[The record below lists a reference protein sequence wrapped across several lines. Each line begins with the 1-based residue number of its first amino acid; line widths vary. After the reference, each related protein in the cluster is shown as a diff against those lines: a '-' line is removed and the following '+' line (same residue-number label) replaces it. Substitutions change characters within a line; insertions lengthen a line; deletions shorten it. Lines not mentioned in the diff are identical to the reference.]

1 MTRPALRGPGPGCS
15 RNTGPRPGG
24 EVAGRVGV
32 TVFPEA
38 TALAGK
44 DSLAQRHVLAEPPAR
59 RAGLRRGEEP
69 GSHRQGG
76 PVPVG
81 LVSELACQFAPG
93 GVGDRLRQ
101 VVVLRHVLHRQV
113 LDADGAVGLGDRAR
127 DPVGEVVASVGH
139 PPMEAGQASPCLGP
153 IQSGARAA
161 LDATTNGAYPLGLL
175 GESGWAGREIRT
187 PNGSEQWGQ
196 RPDTGRRPRGVNRA
210 PQPALPAA
218 FRRLAPPKR
227 RMQVRVAT
235 EAVPDCGVRVAPW
248 ATPNRHA
255 PDERSTRFPSTQQ
268 MKKLP

>member
-1 MTRPALRGPGPGCS
+1 MTRPTLRGPGPGCS

-153 IQSGARAA
+153 VQSGARAA
-161 LDATTNGAYPLGLL
+161 LRRDDQWRLSAGPLRRKRLGRSRDPHSEWIGAMG
-175 GESGWAGREIRT
+175 A
-187 PNGSEQWGQ
+187 
-196 RPDTGRRPRGVNRA
+196 A
-210 PQPALPAA
+210 PGYGPKAAPELTALPNQL
-218 FRRLAPPKR
+218 FLLHF
-227 RMQVRVAT
+227 
-235 EAVPDCGVRVAPW
+235 DG
-248 ATPNRHA
+248 
-255 PDERSTRFPSTQQ
+255 
-268 MKKLP
+268 